1 MLQSALERASGV
13 QSYVFGDLT
22 ENFRRRELCANA
34 AARRL
39 VLDKHCPR
47 VLSCAGCGESIIRGE
62 AWRFAGYEGKFV
74 CHMECDPT
82 CKQRPD
88 VRPLKRFRT
97 VEPGETWSKP
107 I

>member
-1 MLQSALERASGV
+1 MCRNERTTRMLHSALERQSGV

-39 VLDKHCPR
+39 VLDKDCPR
-47 VLSCAGCGESIIRGE
+47 VSSCAGCGESILHGE

-82 CKQRPD
+82 CKQRPM
-88 VRPLKRFRT
+88 RP
-97 VEPGETWSKP
+97 
-107 I
+107 

>member
-1 MLQSALERASGV
+1 MCIQLYTPLRSHFRHCKSYLRNERTARMLHSALERQSGV

-47 VLSCAGCGESIIRGE
+47 VLSCAGCGESILQVIL
-62 AWRFAGYEGKFV
+62 
-74 CHMECDPT
+74 HS
-82 CKQRPD
+82 
-88 VRPLKRFRT
+88 L
-97 VEPGETWSKP
+97 
-107 I
+107 

>member
-1 MLQSALERASGV
+1 MRNERTARMLHSALERQSGV

-47 VLSCAGCGESIIRGE
+47 ILCFAGCGESTLHGD
-62 AWRFAGYEGKFV
+62 A
-74 CHMECDPT
+74 
-82 CKQRPD
+82 
-88 VRPLKRFRT
+88 
-97 VEPGETWSKP
+97 
-107 I
+107 

>member
-1 MLQSALERASGV
+1 MRNERTQRMLQCVLER
-13 QSYVFGDLT
+13 QSSVHNYVFGDLT

-62 AWRFAGYEGKFV
+62 AY
-74 CHMECDPT
+74 T
-82 CKQRPD
+82 
-88 VRPLKRFRT
+88 
-97 VEPGETWSKP
+97 
-107 I
+107 